1 MHVSI
6 CTELELYIHVY
17 AVPSEVIHS
26 NTYGCNCLEDNP
38 AYLSMQYTHIIIRY
52 GTRNCI
58 TCTLSMNIKPG
69 VSTDCSEMNRGK
81 SEEMLECGYA
91 IIPPEK
97 SLDHDHNGNK
107 EGTLNNIR
115 E

>member
-1 MHVSI
+1 
-6 CTELELYIHVY
+6 
-17 AVPSEVIHS
+17 
-26 NTYGCNCLEDNP
+26 
-38 AYLSMQYTHIIIRY
+38 
-52 GTRNCI
+52 
-58 TCTLSMNIKPG
+58 MNIEPG

-97 SLDHDHNGNK
+97 SLDHDHDGNCYK
-107 EGTLNNIR
+107 EGTLNNMW